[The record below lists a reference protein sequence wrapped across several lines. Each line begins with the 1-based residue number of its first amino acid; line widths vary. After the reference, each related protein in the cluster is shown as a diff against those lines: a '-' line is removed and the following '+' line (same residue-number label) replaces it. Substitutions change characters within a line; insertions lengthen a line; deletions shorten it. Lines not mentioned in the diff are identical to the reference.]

1 MVGEGFVPV
10 TTDSRSLSS
19 GDELRLF
26 VGLAVQPFVAAALA
40 FVLFPVVDYTGR
52 PLYGG
57 FPIDPVDAAISFA
70 FGVGIVALVVTVFG
84 AVPTVLYLLKR
95 GPLSLKKVLAGG
107 VALGNAPFILVV
119 AAVVVT
125 QVARGTMSSDAG
137 RLFYGLPGVVR
148 AVAISSYIGV
158 GSAAVFWLVA
168 GRRIGGRS
176 QSGE

>member
-1 MVGEGFVPV
+1 MPV
-10 TTDSRSLSS
+10 KTDARSLSP

-40 FVLFPVVDYTGR
+40 FMLFPVVDYTGR

-57 FPIDPVDAAISFA
+57 FPADPVDAAISFS
-70 FGVGIVALVVTVFG
+70 FGVGIVALVVTVCG

-95 GPLSLKKVLAGG
+95 GPLSLKTVLVGG

-119 AAVVVT
+119 AAVVAT
-125 QVARGTMSSDAG
+125 QVARGTMSPDVV

-148 AVAISSYIGV
+148 AIAISSYIGI
-158 GSAAVFWLVA
+158 GSAAVFWVVV
-168 GRRIGGRS
+168 GRRIGAGPRRGRR
-176 QSGE
+176 